1 MLSEETNPKHAFAVY
16 LMHWFFVRLNL
27 EYFKLHFGEKKIETL
42 TQFHYGP
49 KSLHVSP
56 KLVQNRVQFSKHHIF
71 YKFFLNT
78 LSYADNRVIIN
89 QSQVSAE
96 MTRNIYKGL
105 YTYTHI
111 YITLFGFQSG
121 YQKV

>member
-1 MLSEETNPKHAFAVY
+1 M
-16 LMHWFFVRLNL
+16 RLNL

-49 KSLHVSP
+49 KSLHISP
-56 KLVQNRVQFSKHHIF
+56 KLAQNEVQFSKHHIF
-71 YKFFLNT
+71 IKKNFNT
-78 LSYADNRVIIN
+78 LSYADNQVIIN
-89 QSQVSAE
+89 QSQVPAE
-96 MTRNIYKGL
+96 MTLNIYKGL
-105 YTYTHI
+105 YAYTHI

>member
-71 YKFFLNT
+71 INFF
-78 LSYADNRVIIN
+78 
-89 QSQVSAE
+89 SQYYVVCRPPDHNKSKSSLCRDD
-96 MTRNIYKGL
+96 T
-105 YTYTHI
+105 
-111 YITLFGFQSG
+111 
-121 YQKV
+121 